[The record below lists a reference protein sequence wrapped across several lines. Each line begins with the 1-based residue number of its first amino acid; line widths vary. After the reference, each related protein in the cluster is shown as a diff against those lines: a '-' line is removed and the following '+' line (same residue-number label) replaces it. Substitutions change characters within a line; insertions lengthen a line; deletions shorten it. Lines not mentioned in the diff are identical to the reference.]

1 MIIYH
6 DISWYFIQF
15 PQIPHNFCI
24 TSSSPP
30 RKLRRPFPGPSE
42 TSCTPACRAPRTSSA
57 SSHQRRARPPGC
69 RWCGRSPPRRPT
81 FREKTGVGSEAATG
95 AINGFRSRKTGGEND
110 GKIAENADFTR
121 NWMNVGV
128 KLTVCYGN
136 HHSSR
141 SSRGKSSLLINGPSK
156 S

>member
-1 MIIYH
+1 M
-6 DISWYFIQF
+6 
-15 PQIPHNFCI
+15 PQGGAPLTMKINWRQQLQMDNLWALQRN
-24 TSSSPP
+24 TWQ
-30 RKLRRPFPGPSE
+30 RW
-42 TSCTPACRAPRTSSA
+42 CTPFGSK
-57 SSHQRRARPPGC
+57 RPPC
-69 RWCGRSPPRRPT
+69 ESQMRHQSWHGRRTQWILNVRLQCDMVHEIS
-81 FREKTGVGSEAATG
+81 SEAATG